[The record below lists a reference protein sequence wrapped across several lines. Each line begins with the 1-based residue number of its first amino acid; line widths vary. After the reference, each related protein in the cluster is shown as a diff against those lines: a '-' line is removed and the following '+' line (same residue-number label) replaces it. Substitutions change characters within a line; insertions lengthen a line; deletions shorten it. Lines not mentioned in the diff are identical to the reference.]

1 MLYILIGLFF
11 AAAFG
16 ALMKAR
22 HKNGAENNNA
32 SADTAAGEAAPV
44 VNSLGV
50 PVPGVAAIE
59 PDLDSALSAKPI
71 SSPDTVASAT
81 YSAAAPLSAGSDSP
95 YSYGATHEAKQKTKP
110 AANLL
115 RWCGRSSSIKVNEG
129 SENEFE
135 VLNPVT
141 YWSNGPS
148 TVKEP
153 CCIDISLPVE
163 FLAPGDPLPS
173 KGAVSY
179 AEMTPVQRGIYL
191 TWLAGGRI
199 QPPLHL
205 CYPAIWLYGLER
217 RAVADRLDLG
227 VCISE
232 AFRMLPLA
240 RWDEVLKNYINFIT
254 WLAVKIWLPEDELLN
269 LCKKIQTVPDELLS
283 MLVSSYANSKLP
295 LPSAV
300 AFTVMRTSAR
310 LRRAALGD
318 NAFELPHSDEILQQ
332 FTPIYKNAC
341 SGGMVLPKTDKI
353 ITLTYK
359 PTNPSLNK
367 PIEDER
373 EAKSKKAKQ
382 EADATIT
389 IPNFFENLDAFTPLI
404 KVWREFAPG
413 IKLPKAEP
421 ETAAESLEER
431 PDFEQFLLSLIPNG
445 NENAPLISTIAA
457 LGDLLNL
464 THPDINNVTNE
475 NIDEYKLRGRDRKTI
490 LDAAAIE
497 GWQIVPNLSLSGR
510 EYYWH
515 DKLLYLPIEF
525 GAVLSRD
532 YYASAY
538 LLEFI
543 CSLCEAAGSML
554 DVKNFDLLRANLN
567 EYFNLSDDENSRLNA
582 QIVLNIPAAYNPEYY
597 GAPAQIWL
605 TDPAARASVR
615 DFIIE
620 LLNTLPDGPSI
631 IKVITPSLNVSLDVQ
646 PRDPNNPAELEEPKT
661 RGANILTL
669 LEPLFKNS

>member
-16 ALMKAR
+16 ALIKAR
-22 HKNGAENNNA
+22 HKSEANNSNAENANNNPA
-32 SADTAAGEAAPV
+32 

-50 PVPGVAAIE
+50 PVPGVAALE
-59 PDLDSALSAKPI
+59 PDLDPALSAKPI

-81 YSAAAPLSAGSDSP
+81 YSSAAPPTVGNDSP
-95 YSYGATHEAKQKTKP
+95 YGYGSSPDAKTKGKA

-115 RWCGRSSSIKVNEG
+115 RWCGRSSSIKINEG
-129 SENEFE
+129 QANEFE

-141 YWSNGPS
+141 YWSNGTS
-148 TVKEP
+148 SVNEP
-153 CCIDISLPVE
+153 CCIDINLPVE
-163 FLAPGDPLPS
+163 FPAPDTALPS
-173 KGAVSY
+173 DAENAKAVSY
-179 AEMTPVQRGIYL
+179 AEMSPLQRGIYL

-199 QPPLHL
+199 QPPLHF
-205 CYPAIWLYGLER
+205 CYPTIWLYGLER

-232 AFRMLPLA
+232 SFRMLPLA
-240 RWDEVLKNYINFIT
+240 RWEQVLKNFINFIA

-300 AFTVMRTSAR
+300 AFTLMRTSEK

-318 NAFELPHSDEILQQ
+318 NAFEFPHSEEILQK

-341 SGGMVLPKTDKI
+341 SGGMVLAKTDKI
-353 ITLTYK
+353 INMTYK
-359 PTNPSLNK
+359 PTNPSLNS
-367 PIEDER
+367 DG
-373 EAKSKKAKQ
+373 KKGKQ
-382 EADATIT
+382 DSDAAIT

-404 KVWREFAPG
+404 KVWRDFAPN
-413 IKLPKAEP
+413 INKPEP
-421 ETAAESLEER
+421 ETAAEALEER
-431 PDFEQFLLSLIPNG
+431 PDFEKFLTSLIPDG
-445 NENAPLISTIAA
+445 NENAPLISTAAA

-464 THPDINNVTNE
+464 SHPDITQVTSE
-475 NIDEYKLRGRDRKTI
+475 NINEYKIRGRDRKTI
-490 LDAAAIE
+490 LDAAALE

-510 EYYWH
+510 DYFWH

-525 GAVLSRD
+525 GAEFSHD
-532 YYASAY
+532 YYAASY

-543 CSLCEAAGSML
+543 CSLCEAAGNML
-554 DVKNFDLLRANLN
+554 DVKSFDLLRANFN
-567 EYFNLSDDENSRLNA
+567 NYFNLSDDDNSRLNA

-597 GAPAQIWL
+597 GSPVQVWL
-605 TDPAARASVR
+605 ADPAMRSIIR

-620 LLNTLPDGPSI
+620 ILNVLPDAASI
-631 IKVITPSLNVSLDVQ
+631 IQAITPGLNNSLDVQ
-646 PRDPNNPAELEEPKT
+646 PSDSPAELEEPKT
-661 RGANILTL
+661 KGTNILKL